1 MDMRAS
7 GFAMD
12 LQGVQAQIHCI
23 GIRNFDHV
31 QMHSLAAVLL
41 LLLLLLLSLSA
52 PCEVGPGARF
62 EQSWVYL
69 EASWDAVDGP

>member
-23 GIRNFDHV
+23 GVRNFDHA

-41 LLLLLLLSLSA
+41 LLLLLSRSA
-52 PCEVGPGARF
+52 PCEVGPGVRF

-69 EASWDAVDGP
+69 EESWDAVDGP